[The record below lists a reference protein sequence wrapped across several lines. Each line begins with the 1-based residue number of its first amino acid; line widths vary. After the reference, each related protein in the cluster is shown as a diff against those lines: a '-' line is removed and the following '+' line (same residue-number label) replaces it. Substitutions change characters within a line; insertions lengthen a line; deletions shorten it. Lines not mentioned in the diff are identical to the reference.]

1 MKVTEVLVAVNIGD
15 KRRSRPVVPRNG
27 IVLCQTHYTIFD
39 KHFFNLNIKSN
50 FDNMR
55 IIVAFQRA

>member
-1 MKVTEVLVAVNIGD
+1 MLVAVYIGD

-27 IVLCQTHYTIFD
+27 IVLCQTHYTTFD
-39 KHFFNLNIKSN
+39 KHLFNLNIKSN

>member
-1 MKVTEVLVAVNIGD
+1 MLVAVYVGD

-27 IVLCQTHYTIFD
+27 IVLCQTHYTTFD
-39 KHFFNLNIKSN
+39 KHLFNLNIKSN